1 MMDVKLHLL
10 NLVQGHE
17 QLVIIGL
24 AKKFLFID
32 PGGFVTV
39 PSFRNP
45 MLEPTWNH
53 LNPVYIL

>member
-17 QLVIIGL
+17 QLVVICM
-24 AKKFLFID
+24 AKEFLFID
-32 PGGFVTV
+32 PGGFMTV

-45 MLEPTWNH
+45 MLEHT
-53 LNPVYIL
+53 

>member
-17 QLVIIGL
+17 QLVIICL

-32 PGGFVTV
+32 HGGFVTV

-45 MLEPTWNH
+45 MLEPT
-53 LNPVYIL
+53 